1 MFEICPHSPM
11 KDFHLLLLLAFSLA
25 IAFITL
31 AFREN
36 FLANPTNHDWWSIS
50 FASEKTID
58 GDFSVS
64 NFGATKTFFYE
75 VWQENVIT
83 ESASFTI
90 GDGNGQ
96 TIIIEN
102 PESKPIRIIVWTDGD
117 VNKESKELG
126 KRKEIY
132 KRMEEIK
139 KEI

>member
-36 FLANPTNHDWWSIS
+36 FLANPANHDWWSIS

-58 GDFSVS
+58 GDFSIS
-64 NFGATKTFFYE
+64 NFGETKTFFYE

-139 KEI
+139 KEL